1 MDQVLNKVVA
11 QGELIFS
18 KKYVKLY
25 YFEEDQLFIADWI
38 GYQTKETIE
47 EGCGKIIELQKEKR
61 PLRFLNNNKNTK
73 GTWTFSLP
81 YVVEVVL
88 PAFAQFGIKHFAW
101 VISDDVFSS
110 FSANQAMQDE
120 VTRNIT
126 TMTIAPF
133 KDLEEG
139 INHLKNQ

>member
-1 MDQVLNKVVA
+1 MEQVMDKVIVN
-11 QGELIFS
+11 GELIFS

-25 YFEEDQLFIADWI
+25 YFEEHKMFIADWV
-38 GYQTKETIE
+38 GYQTEQSIE
-47 EGCGKIIELQKEKR
+47 EGCGTMIDLIKEKGA
-61 PLRFLNNNKNTK
+61 LKFLNNNKNTK

-88 PAFAQFGIKHFAW
+88 PGFARNGIKHFAW

-110 FSANQAMQDE
+110 FSANRAMQDE

-126 TMTIAPF
+126 TMSIAPF

-139 INHLKNQ
+139 INHLKNL